1 MAPSLPI
8 HEHGVMN
15 IIILLN
21 SAKVLVKGRFCEK
34 IVCADSLTFFIS
46 FCFVF
51 SGKECFL
58 RLN

>member
-34 IVCADSLTFFIS
+34 IVCADSLTFLS
-46 FCFVF
+46 HFVLF
-51 SGKECFL
+51 SVERNVSKV
-58 RLN
+58 

>member
-34 IVCADSLTFFIS
+34 IVCADSLTFYLIL
-46 FCFVF
+46 FCFQWKGMF
-51 SGKECFL
+51 SKV
-58 RLN
+58 

>member
-34 IVCADSLTFFIS
+34 IVCADSLTFLS
-46 FCFVF
+46 HFVLF
-51 SGKECFL
+51 SVERNVF
-58 RLN
+58 